1 MRYRKS
7 AATAAD
13 PSRQPSLDSTEPYV
27 KLPIL
32 AGALAILATG
42 AAFAGEPVNT
52 STSANP
58 SDTFKSLDTD
68 GNGRISADEAR
79 KLDVLHAGYGAAVS
93 DSNKGMSMD
102 EFNAWAASHK
112 SDSMAPMSPPSDPVV
127 TPPGN

>member
-1 MRYRKS
+1 M
-7 AATAAD
+7 
-13 PSRQPSLDSTEPYV
+13 

-42 AAFAGEPVNT
+42 AAFAGEPVSN
-52 STSANP
+52 SPSANP

-68 GNGRISADEAR
+68 GNGRISAVEAR
-79 KLDVLHAGYGAAVS
+79 KLDALHAGYGEAVS

-112 SDSMAPMSPPSDPVV
+112 SDSMTPVSPTSEPVV